1 MNLMQTI
8 NQQIE
13 ELKKL
18 LEERDKC
25 EELFID
31 LTKNTNEI

>member
-8 NQQIE
+8 NQQVE
-13 ELKKL
+13 DLRKL
-18 LEERDKC
+18 LEEKDKY

-31 LTKNTNEI
+31 LTKTKNEV

>member
-8 NQQIE
+8 NQQVE
-13 ELKKL
+13 DLRKL
-18 LEERDKC
+18 LEERDRY
-25 EELFID
+25 EEVFID

>member
-8 NQQIE
+8 NQQVE
-13 ELKKL
+13 DLRKL
-18 LEERDKC
+18 LAEKDKY

-31 LTKNTNEI
+31 LTKTKNEV